1 MCLPR
6 PNLVDTGSH
15 APATVRADGNHGPAD
30 LRFLT
35 ASDNPRGTG
44 LAGPF
49 GPFRPPLQDTRGGPV
64 TRGGTEP
71 GRGRNLKNTNRSS
84 PVGHFGRLGYVK
96 PPRAPGERARWVMAA
111 PCSTGRAG
119 GGRAWGAG
127 REIR

>member
-49 GPFRPPLQDTRGGPV
+49 GPFRPPLQDTRGEPV
-64 TRGGTEP
+64 KP
-71 GRGRNLKNTNRSS
+71 GRMEPAWPLYPKRGSRWSRGAWS
-84 PVGHFGRLGYVK
+84 RCW
-96 PPRAPGERARWVMAA
+96 RAR
-111 PCSTGRAG
+111 GDAG
-119 GGRAWGAG
+119 G
-127 REIR
+127 